1 MTTARDIRPADA
13 VRQQALA
20 VETNGLNPIDE
31 SERQGHPRSLYWP
44 WFAANVSVLGVSYGS
59 FLLGFGISFWQAT
72 IVAIVGIF
80 VSFLFCGFISLAGKR
95 GSAPTLTLSRAPFGV
110 YGNRVPSII
119 AWLLTVGW
127 ETVLA
132 SLAVLATSTVFGELG
147 LDGGTPTKIIT
158 LIIVVLLV
166 IGGGVFGFHLI
177 MRMQLAITIIT
188 AVLTVL
194 YIVLVFGHID
204 FDAVMAVPGGNVQ
217 QLIGGFVFMMTGFGL
232 GWVQAAADYSRY
244 LPRSSSSRGVVGWT
258 TFGASLA
265 PVILVVFGLL
275 LAASSTK
282 LSDAIAN
289 DPIGALTSILP
300 VWFLIPFA
308 IVAVLGLIG
317 GAVLDIYSS
326 GIALLSAGLKVP
338 RAVAAGIDG
347 VIMIIGTVYIVF
359 FAGSFIGPFQGFLI
373 TLGVPIAAWC
383 GIFLADMTLRRG
395 DYSETD
401 LFRPKGRY
409 GSVNWLAIGTLAV
422 GTFLGWGL
430 VVNPFGIEWL
440 NWQGYLL
447 GPFGLGGRDGTWGF
461 ANLGVLVAL
470 VVGYL
475 GVVLFGRRM
484 VQRQEALP
492 ERMRETAQ
500 EVE

>member
-110 YGNRVPSII
+110 YGNRAPSII

-132 SLAVLATSTVFGELG
+132 SLAVLATSTVFGELE

-204 FDAVMAVPGGNVQ
+204 FDTVMAVPGGNVQ

-347 VIMIIGTVYIVF
+347 VIMIIGAVYIVF